1 MAEEQ
6 KNIGLP
12 QETKPETT
20 GISAPAV
27 EAPAETKPV
36 EETPVVA
43 AETAPATEEKPVE
56 ETKPV
61 EEAAKT
67 EEEKK
72 EEEAKPVEEGHLNHK
87 AQGLSFPKS
96 KTLTA
101 HPCRN
106 LIPTKEFFFFGTEA
120 VEPKTLSHYLKSEK
134 SAETA
139 HSNIAWASE
148 TGKGLLF
155 VGDKKNPSGVIS
167 LADATEPE
175 IDGSNKFHLTA
186 KGNKHTFKASN
197 TAERD
202 NWVAQLKLKIAEAK
216 ELASIVTESET
227 YKATL
232 ESFKPAKKEEKA
244 VEAPK
249 EETAAVPATEEA
261 APVAEEAAKEEEI
274 KDERK
279 KDVKSE
285 EPKRRSASR
294 KRTSFFGFGKKEEAK
309 KEEVKKEAETKNADE
324 VAVETP
330 AAETPAVEEAPKI
343 EEPAKPVEELPVV
356 APVAVEEPAK
366 AAEETPAEAV
376 PATTEEKPLES
387 PKEKPTA
394 TKRNSFFG
402 NVFSKKEKKTPELK
416 PTEPE
421 APKDAA
427 EAETTA
433 PVIPPVEATT
443 PLAVDVSNPATVP
456 TETTE
461 AAAATSP
468 APEAKKDLKEKRKSS
483 LPFAFGKRDKSPAP
497 VEGEKKESPFSKL
510 RNTIRGKSPKPAEK
524 REENKEE
531 TVQEEPTEVKAE
543 EPKTEEVPKVEE
555 PAEAE
560 KPKDAAPAP
569 VVTAAA

>member
-6 KNIGLP
+6 KNIEVP

-27 EAPAETKPV
+27 ESPVETKPL

-43 AETAPATEEKPVE
+43 AETAPTAEEKTAE
-56 ETKPV
+56 EVKPV
-61 EEAAKT
+61 DEAAKT

-87 AQGLSFPKS
+87 AQGLSFPK
-96 KTLTA
+96 
-101 HPCRN
+101 N
-106 LIPTKEFFFFGTEA
+106 LIPTKEFFFFGTDA

-155 VGDKKNPSGVIS
+155 VGDKKNPSSVIS

-175 IDGSNKFHLTA
+175 IDGSNKFHLTS

-216 ELASIVTESET
+216 ELATTVTDSET

-232 ESFKPAKKEEKA
+232 ESFKPAKKEEKV

-249 EETAAVPATEEA
+249 EETAAAAAPTEEA
-261 APVAEEAAKEEEI
+261 VPAIEETAKVEEPTEA
-274 KDERK
+274 K
-279 KDVKSE
+279 VE

-309 KEEVKKEAETKNADE
+309 KDEVKKEAETKNADE

-330 AAETPAVEEAPKI
+330 AAETPAIDEAAKVEEPV
-343 EEPAKPVEELPVV
+343 KPVEEVPVV
-356 APVAVEEPAK
+356 APVVDDSAK
-366 AAEETPAEAV
+366 PAEETPVEAAPLAEDKA
-376 PATTEEKPLES
+376 LES

-394 TKRNSFFG
+394 IKRNSFFG

-421 APKDAA
+421 ATKDDA

-543 EPKTEEVPKVEE
+543 ESKTEEAPKVEE
-555 PAEAE
+555 PTEAE
-560 KPKDAAPAP
+560 KPKDAAAAP

>member
-6 KNIGLP
+6 KNIEVP
-12 QETKPETT
+12 QETKPE
-20 GISAPAV
+20 IAAPAV

-43 AETAPATEEKPVE
+43 TETAPATEEKPAE
-56 ETKPV
+56 ETKPAG
-61 EEAAKT
+61 EAAKA
-67 EEEKK
+67 EEK
-72 EEEAKPVEEGHLNHK
+72 EEEVKPVEEGHLNHK
-87 AQGLSFPKS
+87 AQGLSFPK
-96 KTLTA
+96 
-101 HPCRN
+101 N
-106 LIPTKEFFFFGTEA
+106 LIPSKEFFFFGTEA
-120 VEPKTLSHYLKSEK
+120 VEPKALSHYLKSEK
-134 SAETA
+134 STETA

-155 VGDKKNPSGVIS
+155 VGDKKNPSSVIS

-175 IDGSNKFHLTA
+175 IDGSHKFHLTS
-186 KGNKHTFKASN
+186 KGNKHTFKASSA
-197 TAERD
+197 AERD
-202 NWVAQLKLKIAEAK
+202 NWVSQLKLKIAEAK
-216 ELASIVTESET
+216 ELATTITESET
-227 YKATL
+227 YRATL
-232 ESFKPAKKEEKA
+232 ESFKPAPVKKEEKA
-244 VEAPK
+244 AEAAK
-249 EETAAVPATEEA
+249 EETPAEAAVAVPSTEEA
-261 APVAEEAAKEEEI
+261 APATEETPKEEEI

-294 KRTSFFGFGKKEEAK
+294 KRTSFFGFGKKEES
-309 KEEVKKEAETKNADE
+309 KKEAEAKPADE

-330 AAETPAVEEAPKI
+330 AVEETPKI
-343 EEPAKPVEELPVV
+343 DEPFKPVEEA
-356 APVAVEEPAK
+356 APAAVEEPAK
-366 AAEETPAEAV
+366 PAEETAPEVIPAVAEDK
-376 PATTEEKPLES
+376 PAES

-421 APKDAA
+421 ATKEA

-461 AAAATSP
+461 TAAATSP
-468 APEAKKDLKEKRKSS
+468 APEVKKDLKEKRKSS

-497 VEGEKKESPFSKL
+497 AEGEKKESPFSKL

-524 REENKEE
+524 RAEENKEE
-531 TVQEEPTEVKAE
+531 TVQEEPTEA
-543 EPKTEEVPKVEE
+543 KTEEAPKIEE
-555 PAEAE
+555 PAKPAEPEAE
-560 KPKDAAPAP
+560 DKPKDAAPAP